1 MQTIG
6 RNVPTALLVPIA
18 PVTVSEHAA
27 KSVPFFLICLHYA
40 RQSLFLLPIPIP
52 NTRPAAAV
60 AAVAPKLPARLSI
73 FHIFALHNDR

>member
-52 NTRPAAAV
+52 CTRPAA
-60 AAVAPKLPARLSI
+60 APKLPARLSI